1 MPFFRPKGNDH
12 RPFSSCLP
20 VVNNPVLSGIIHP
33 VPLPI
38 ILGLLLAQTG
48 LATVTLVMPLVG
60 LLP

>member
-1 MPFFRPKGNDH
+1 M
-12 RPFSSCLP
+12 
-20 VVNNPVLSGIIHP
+20 NNPVLSGIIHP